1 MPLFSYPVLNH
12 FAPILI
18 TGQRFGTANFKS
30 CLVFATEIWDTP
42 SGDATSG
49 NICRMTQQGFR
60 GWNVPF
66 PVSDTFIG
74 DEVVRVFYPLAN
86 QRVVK
91 PADHSLQ
98 IIIPANPG

>member
-1 MPLFSYPVLNH
+1 M
-12 FAPILI
+12 
-18 TGQRFGTANFKS
+18 QRT
-30 CLVFATEIWDTP
+30 
-42 SGDATSG
+42 
-49 NICRMTQQGFR
+49 
-60 GWNVPF
+60 F

-74 DEVVRVFYPLAN
+74 DEVVRVFCPSAN